1 MFREFK
7 DEQIIT
13 IDLHQYT
20 VDDAKQKLQLAV
32 TIAPSEI
39 REIVVIHG
47 YHRGTAL
54 RDMVRKDFKNSRVVR
69 KFLSLNPGITSLILE
84 CNA

>member
-47 YHRGTAL
+47 YHGGTAL
-54 RDMVRKDFKNSRVVR
+54 RDMVRKDFKNSRVLR